1 MVFTPCG
8 HGNGAYSAI
17 HLMTLRPNVGLGAND
32 FCPITPR
39 NESARWHTI
48 WCADIFPHRRW
59 LSTRTRPTRSSISFR
74 HCASASVLM
83 LTPASF
89 SNLPAFLS
97 PSPTLQKRTRRVE
110 EKSPLTYSHIGM
122 YYQPMARASSTSD

>member
-8 HGNGAYSAI
+8 HGNGAYRAI
-17 HLMTLRPNVGLGAND
+17 HLMTPRPNIGLGAND

-59 LSTRTRPTRSSISFR
+59 LSARTRPTRSLISFL
-74 HCASASVLM
+74 HCPSASVFMPIPSCVILQTSHW
-83 LTPASF
+83 LVTGTEKQTFEIPKLSF
-89 SNLPAFLS
+89 
-97 PSPTLQKRTRRVE
+97 
-110 EKSPLTYSHIGM
+110 
-122 YYQPMARASSTSD
+122 